1 MKKLTLPKELASLSE
16 KDLETLNDWLDEH
29 PRRVVHEKL
38 LEKFSI
44 KLTTD
49 KLYRYDQ
56 KRLTAR
62 ALTESTDL
70 ALDVHDYLELSNG
83 QPTRFGEASL
93 ILIQKRVFELAADRQ
108 TKPGLLKDLFRIATY
123 ADRKDW
129 QEHRKEINTQRLALD
144 KRKQDL
150 SEKQF
155 RHQVKIDKIKF
166 PAPEK
171 PKILTT
177 EQQTERMWEIF
188 HVPEEERI
196 RRRAVNAARAAAAA
210 AAAANNPAQTTEGAQ
225 SGTNPAEVA
234 QASLPA
240 GPEASSLDSAS
251 TPNTDTA
258 HPNSDTTHAPEP
270 TLATPQFAAA
280 KVSLGDQTGGGLGKS
295 THSSLATNHCSLCA
309 SGINHLSTEP
319 LTKRSND
326 YTIRRAKEYW
336 SYRRE
341 ESAWYALQAKRPYAA
356 GKKPQYISHLREC
369 PCGAALPCPH
379 HEEFL
384 DRFWT
389 VSPYDGFYMM
399 SLLDRGIPY
408 REPREFLA

>member
-1 MKKLTLPKELASLSE
+1 MKKLTLPEELASLSE

-56 KRLTAR
+56 KRLAAR

-83 QPTRFGEASL
+83 QPTRFNEASH

-166 PAPEK
+166 PAPKK
-171 PKILTT
+171 PKKLTL
-177 EQQTERMWEIF
+177 EQQTERMWDIF
-188 HVPEEERI
+188 HVPEEERV
-196 RRRAVNAARAAAAA
+196 RRRAANAARAAAAA
-210 AAAANNPAQTTEGAQ
+210 AQANNPAQTTEGAQ
-225 SGTNPAEVA
+225 PAPDAEVA

-240 GPEASSLDSAS
+240 SPEASTLDSQTPANTNTVLPNGQENQITNPSESAS
-251 TPNTDTA
+251 
-258 HPNSDTTHAPEP
+258 SD
-270 TLATPQFAAA
+270 F
-280 KVSLGDQTGGGLGKS
+280 KS
-295 THSSLATNHCSLCA
+295 EIRNPKSAIIECSLCA
-309 SGINHLSTEP
+309 SGIDHLSTEP
-319 LTKRSND
+319 LAKRSDD

-356 GKKPQYISHLREC
+356 GKKPQYVSHLREC
-369 PCGAALPCPH
+369 PCGASLPCPH
-379 HEEFL
+379 HEEFF

-389 VSPYDGFYMM
+389 VSPYDCFYMQ